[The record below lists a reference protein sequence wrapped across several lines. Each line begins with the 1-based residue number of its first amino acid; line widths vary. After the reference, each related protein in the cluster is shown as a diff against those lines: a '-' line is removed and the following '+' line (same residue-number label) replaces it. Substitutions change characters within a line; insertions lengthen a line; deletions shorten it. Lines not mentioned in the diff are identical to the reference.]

1 MVNTE
6 HIEGMKSPL
15 FLSWQLTRNCNL
27 ACLHCC
33 TESAPGKALPGEFKR
48 DEALRFAED
57 IINAGVPY
65 VMLCG
70 GEPFT
75 VPWFMDVAQMLGENN
90 VQLKI
95 ETNGQEIT
103 PLVVDVLRRLPV
115 RSIQVSLD
123 GDTQTAYGAQ
133 RVGGLLEK
141 AHNGCRLIK
150 AAGIPLEITFAPTT
164 YNIHEG
170 EAVIDRAVSLG
181 AFRFN
186 TGRLMR
192 IGTAAKLFDRLEPPE
207 YHWTEFLKMLESKE
221 KELSG
226 KIELCYRPFTIQ
238 EGLKEGL
245 SAPPATLLVL
255 PHGKVKVSA
264 PLPYTCADVRRESLE
279 ECWNAYLR
287 AWKNPKVRKAAK
299 NLLKQPEL
307 LEDANR
313 WQPLTDLSP
322 ALEPTA
328 ELRVRS

>member
-1 MVNTE
+1 MVNTA
-6 HIEGMKSPL
+6 HIDQMKAPL
-15 FLSWQLTRNCNL
+15 FVSWQLTRACNL

-33 TESAPGKALPGEFKR
+33 TESAPGKHVPGELNR
-48 DEALRFAED
+48 DEALKLAED
-57 IINAGVPY
+57 IINSGVPY

-75 VPWFMDVAQMLGENN
+75 VPWFMEVAQMLGENN
-90 VQLKI
+90 VQLKL

-103 PLVVDVLRRLPV
+103 PLVVDVLRRLPI
-115 RSIQVSLD
+115 RSIQVSID
-123 GDTQTAYGAQ
+123 GDSQTSYGAQ
-133 RVGGLLEK
+133 RVGGDLEK
-141 AHNGCRLIK
+141 VHNGCRLIK

-170 EAVIDRAVSLG
+170 EAVLDRAVELG

-192 IGTAAKLFDRLEPPE
+192 LGTAAKLFDRLEPPE
-207 YHWTEFLKMLESKE
+207 YHWMEFLEMLEKKE

-245 SAPPATLLVL
+245 SAPPATLLIL
-255 PHGKVKVSA
+255 PHGKVKVAA
-264 PLPYTCADVRRESLE
+264 PLPFICADVRENTLE
-279 ECWNAYLR
+279 ECWDAYLR
-287 AWKNPKVRKAAK
+287 AWQSPKVLKAAQ
-299 NLLKQPEL
+299 NLLKDNEL

-313 WQPLTDLSP
+313 WQPLSDLTS
-322 ALEPTA
+322 ASKSAA